1 VSATDPVLRLAGQRD
16 DAPVTGRL
24 ASLLRGYSSRSAARR
39 DLNHERRRSAEQES
53 ALRIRLQTIVASM
66 TDGLVATDPEGR
78 VSSANARALALL
90 GQTEKAVLGRPLA
103 AVVDV
108 RDQGGSPLLNGSQR
122 LDAEAVLHRG
132 DGNDLPVRVAVAPLP
147 DGAGQVVLLADHT
160 HQREVERMK
169 TEFLANVSHELRTPL
184 TPIRGY
190 AELLVRNPHLSSA
203 RAQQFLGEIV
213 SSASRMSRAVDLLVD
228 VAALEAGR
236 VVPVHQAVPVDSVVG
251 ERLAEWQARYPERM
265 ADLHRD
271 VAPGLPD
278 LDVDPHWLHKA
289 LDELMDNAVKY
300 SDAGST
306 ITLEVQACEGA
317 MVRLAVRD
325 HGRGMDGVRLTELLG
340 DFSQADG
347 SETRSDGGMGL
358 GLGFVSRVA
367 EQLGVT
373 VHVSSRPGNGS
384 EFALDVPTV
393 RRDHE

>member
-1 VSATDPVLRLAGQRD
+1 MAAAIPFGRRLRTRLA
-16 DAPVTGRL
+16 L
-24 ASLLRGYSSRSAARR
+24 RR
-39 DLNHERRRSAEQES
+39 DGHRSAEQES

-66 TDGLVATDPEGR
+66 TDGLVATDSAGR
-78 VSSANARALALL
+78 VTSANARALALL
-90 GQTEKAVLGRPLA
+90 DRTEAAVIGRPLA
-103 AVVDV
+103 EVVDV
-108 RDQGGSPLLNGSQR
+108 RDANGSPLLHDSRR
-122 LDAEAVLHRG
+122 LDAEAVLHRP
-132 DGNDLPVRVAVAPLP
+132 DGSDLPVRVAIAALG
-147 DGAGQVVLLADHT
+147 DGAGRVVLLADHT

-236 VVPVHQAVPVDSVVG
+236 VLPVPQNVPVDSVIA
-251 ERLAEWQARYPERM
+251 ERLTEWKARYPDRA
-265 ADLHRD
+265 ADMQPN
-271 VAPGLPD
+271 VEAGLPD
-278 LDVDPHWLHKA
+278 LDVDPHWLLKA

-300 SDAGST
+300 SEGGST
-306 ITLEVQACEGA
+306 ITIDVAGCDGA
-317 MVRLAVRD
+317 MVRVAVRD
-325 HGRGMDGVRLTELLG
+325 QGRGLDHVRLTELLG

-367 EQLGVT
+367 EQLGMRVQ
-373 VHVSSRPGNGS
+373 VSSRPGQGS

-393 RRDHE
+393 RSDRE

>member
-1 VSATDPVLRLAGQRD
+1 
-16 DAPVTGRL
+16 
-24 ASLLRGYSSRSAARR
+24 
-39 DLNHERRRSAEQES
+39 
-53 ALRIRLQTIVASM
+53 
-66 TDGLVATDPEGR
+66 
-78 VSSANARALALL
+78 
-90 GQTEKAVLGRPLA
+90 
-103 AVVDV
+103 
-108 RDQGGSPLLNGSQR
+108 
-122 LDAEAVLHRG
+122 
-132 DGNDLPVRVAVAPLP
+132 
-147 DGAGQVVLLADHT
+147 VLLADHT

-213 SSASRMSRAVDLLVD
+213 SSTSRMSRAVDLLVD

-236 VVPVHQAVPVDSVVG
+236 VLPIPQAVPVDSVVD
-251 ERLAEWQARYPERM
+251 ERLAEWRTRYPERVE
-265 ADLHRD
+265 DLRAE
-271 VAPGLPD
+271 VVPGLAD

-300 SDAGST
+300 SVAGST
-306 ITLEVQACEGA
+306 ITVDVRAGDDGQ
-317 MVRLAVRD
+317 VRLAVRD
-325 HGRGMDGVRLTELLG
+325 QGRGLDDVRLTELLG

-367 EQLGVT
+367 EQLGMA
-373 VHVSSRPGNGS
+373 VHVSSQPGHGS

-393 RRDHE
+393 RPDRE

>member
-1 VSATDPVLRLAGQRD
+1 MAAAIPFGRRLRAMLA
-16 DAPVTGRL
+16 L
-24 ASLLRGYSSRSAARR
+24 RR
-39 DLNHERRRSAEQES
+39 DGRKSAEQES

-66 TDGLVATDPEGR
+66 TDGLVATDSAGR
-78 VSSANARALALL
+78 VTSANDRALGLL
-90 GQTEKAVLGRPLA
+90 ARTEAAVIGRPLTE
-103 AVVDV
+103 VVDV
-108 RDQGGSPLLNGSQR
+108 RDANGSPLLHDSRR
-122 LDAEAVLHRG
+122 LDAEAVLHRP
-132 DGNDLPVRVAVAPLP
+132 DGTDLPVRIAVAALG
-147 DGAGQVVLLADHT
+147 DGAGRVVLLADHT

-228 VAALEAGR
+228 VATLEAGR
-236 VVPVHQAVPVDSVVG
+236 VLPVPQTVPVDSVVA
-251 ERLAEWQARYPERM
+251 ERLVEWKARYPDR
-265 ADLHRD
+265 ADD
-271 VAPGLPD
+271 MQPQIEAGLPD

-300 SDAGST
+300 SECGSAITVDVAG
-306 ITLEVQACEGA
+306 CDGA
-317 MVRLAVRD
+317 MVRVAVRD
-325 HGRGMDGVRLTELLG
+325 QGRGVDHVRLTELLG

-347 SETRSDGGMGL
+347 SETRRGGGMGL

-367 EQLGVT
+367 EQLGMRVQ
-373 VHVSSRPGNGS
+373 VSSTPGQGS

-393 RRDHE
+393 HSDRE

>member
-1 VSATDPVLRLAGQRD
+1 MAAAIPFGRRLRTRLA
-16 DAPVTGRL
+16 L
-24 ASLLRGYSSRSAARR
+24 RR
-39 DLNHERRRSAEQES
+39 DGRRSAEQES

-66 TDGLVATDPEGR
+66 TDGLVATDSADR
-78 VSSANARALALL
+78 VTSANARALALL
-90 GQTEKAVLGRPLA
+90 GRRTEAAVIGRPLA
-103 AVVDV
+103 EVVDV
-108 RDQGGSPLLNGSQR
+108 SDANGSPLLQDSRR
-122 LDAEAVLHRG
+122 LDVEAVLHRP
-132 DGNDLPVRVAVAPLP
+132 DGSDLPVRVAVAALA
-147 DGAGQVVLLADHT
+147 DGAGRVVLLADHT

-236 VVPVHQAVPVDSVVG
+236 VLPVPQILPVDSVIA
-251 ERLAEWQARYPERM
+251 ERLTEWKARYPDRSEDM
-265 ADLHRD
+265 QPQVEA
-271 VAPGLPD
+271 GLPD
-278 LDVDPHWLHKA
+278 LDVDPHWLLKA

-300 SDAGST
+300 SEGGST
-306 ITLEVQACEGA
+306 ITVDVAGCDDA
-317 MVRLAVRD
+317 MVRVAVRD
-325 HGRGMDGVRLTELLG
+325 RGRGLDHVRLTELLG

-367 EQLGVT
+367 EQLGMRVQ
-373 VHVSSRPGNGS
+373 VSSRPGQGS

-393 RRDHE
+393 HHDRE

>member
-1 VSATDPVLRLAGQRD
+1 VPTPAGRRGDPPVRARRPSLWRGQR
-16 DAPVTGRL
+16 
-24 ASLLRGYSSRSAARR
+24 SRSAARH
-39 DLNHERRRSAEQES
+39 LTHERRRSAEQEA

-66 TDGLVATDPEGR
+66 TDGLVATDPDGR
-78 VSSANARALALL
+78 VSSANARALSLL
-90 GQTEKAVLGRPLA
+90 DQAEAAVVGRPLGE
-103 AVVDV
+103 VVDV
-108 RDQGGSPLLNGSQR
+108 RDPAGSRLLDSSER
-122 LDAEAVLHRG
+122 LDTEAVLRRR
-132 DGNDLPVRVAVAPLP
+132 DGSELPVRVAVAPLP

-236 VVPVHQAVPVDSVVG
+236 VVPVQQAVSVESVVD
-251 ERLAEWQARYPERM
+251 ERLAEWRARYPDRAPDLER
-265 ADLHRD
+265 A
-271 VAPGLPD
+271 VALGLPD

-300 SDAGST
+300 SEPGST
-306 ITLEVQACEGA
+306 ITVDGQHCEGA
-317 MVRLAVRD
+317 MVRLTIRD
-325 HGRGMDGVRLTELLG
+325 QGRGMDGVRLTELLG

-347 SETRSDGGMGL
+347 SETRTDGGMGL

-367 EQLGVT
+367 EQLGVS
-373 VHVSSRPGNGS
+373 VHVTSRPGDGS

-393 RRDHE
+393 RRDRE

>member
-1 VSATDPVLRLAGQRD
+1 MAAAIPFGRRLRIRLA
-16 DAPVTGRL
+16 L
-24 ASLLRGYSSRSAARR
+24 RR
-39 DLNHERRRSAEQES
+39 DGWRSAEQES

-66 TDGLVATDPEGR
+66 TDGLVATDSAGR
-78 VSSANARALALL
+78 VTSANARALALL
-90 GQTEKAVLGRPLA
+90 ARTEAAVIGRPLA
-103 AVVDV
+103 EVLDV
-108 RDQGGSPLLNGSQR
+108 RDANGSPLLQDSRR
-122 LDAEAVLHRG
+122 LDTEAVLHRP
-132 DGNDLPVRVAVAPLP
+132 DGSDLPVRVAVAALE
-147 DGAGQVVLLADHT
+147 DGAGRVVLLADHT

-236 VVPVHQAVPVDSVVG
+236 VLPVPQTVPVDSVIA
-251 ERLAEWQARYPERM
+251 ERLAEWKARYPDRSEDM
-265 ADLHRD
+265 QPQVEA
-271 VAPGLPD
+271 GLPD
-278 LDVDPHWLHKA
+278 LDVDPHWLLKA

-300 SDAGST
+300 SEGGST
-306 ITLEVQACEGA
+306 ITVDVAGCDGG
-317 MVRLAVRD
+317 MVRVAVRD
-325 HGRGMDGVRLTELLG
+325 RGRGLDHVRLTELLG

-367 EQLGVT
+367 ERLGMRVQ
-373 VHVSSRPGNGS
+373 VSSRPGQGS

-393 RRDHE
+393 HSDRE